1 MEEADE
7 SAPGHPRLLQRVLAN
22 VHRSPALPW
31 QQTTHLLRSAPTQQ
45 GDIAAEME
53 RARVDFHHLLDN
65 ATSAEMRAG
74 TDGTKW
80 TNEQL
85 LFHML
90 FGYLLVHN
98 LLILV
103 KAFTRPP
110 PRLSKTFSSTL
121 NAVTRPFHV
130 VNYLGSLGGA
140 RALGHARME
149 RLMDFVIGR
158 LQRSVMGAS
167 EDSLN
172 RGMHFPVGWDPY
184 FNDYMTLRDVYH
196 YATQHYDHH
205 RRQLTLAATTTSEE
219 NHHQPKAAGHDE

>member
-1 MEEADE
+1 VT
-7 SAPGHPRLLQRVLAN
+7 PVLCTRVLTTYTG
-22 VHRSPALPW
+22 SPALPW
-31 QQTTHLLRSAPTQQ
+31 QQTASLGAPMQQ

-65 ATSAEMRAG
+65 ATSAELRAS
-74 TDGTKW
+74 TNGTKW

-98 LLILV
+98 LQILV
-103 KAFTRPP
+103 KAFTRL
-110 PRLSKTFSSTL
+110 PRHVSKAFAATL
-121 NAVTRPFHV
+121 DAATRPFHA

-140 RALGHARME
+140 RVLGHARME

-158 LQRSVMGAS
+158 LQQSVTAAS

-184 FNDYMTLRDVYH
+184 FKEYMTLRDVYH

-205 RRQLTLAATTTSEE
+205 RRQLTLAAAITAEE
-219 NHHQPKAAGHDE
+219 NRRLPKTTGREQ